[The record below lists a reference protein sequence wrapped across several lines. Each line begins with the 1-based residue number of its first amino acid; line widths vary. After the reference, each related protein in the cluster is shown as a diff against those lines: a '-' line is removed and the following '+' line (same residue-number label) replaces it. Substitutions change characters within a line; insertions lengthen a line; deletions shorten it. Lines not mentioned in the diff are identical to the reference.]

1 MKSWH
6 FVFIF
11 EKCTFNLSFA
21 KTQFHA
27 WLIITNFWEK
37 EKARQLNKN
46 FQTHLNLQSNKPW
59 VTQTNTL
66 SLNMNNGFNWQ
77 LGLGSPSWHSEVLL
91 ASTIYSHPD
100 PLSLLE
106 RVWRPQWRVVAGTGQ
121 LSLCLIIIYHCA
133 AVYFQKTLQLALIKV
148 LFKFLIIWNFES
160 FPMWSGSHFNK
171 LDPFKVHYFTFQNW
185 SHLEKEGG

>member
-66 SLNMNNGFNWQ
+66 SLIMYNGFNWQ
-77 LGLGSPSWHSEVLL
+77 LGLGSPSWHSEVLV

-100 PLSLLE
+100 PLSLLG
-106 RVWRPQWRVVAGTGQ
+106 RVWRPQWLCCGWHRTIITLFDYH
-121 LSLCLIIIYHCA
+121 LSLCCCIFSEDFAIGVNKSSIQIFDYL
-133 AVYFQKTLQLALIKV
+133 
-148 LFKFLIIWNFES
+148 KFWKFS
-160 FPMWSGSHFNK
+160 DVKW
-171 LDPFKVHYFTFQNW
+171 FTF
-185 SHLEKEGG
+185 